1 MKRGIILVLTIL
13 LNIEIANAQSLN
25 LFGADVSILTLL
37 PIGLIFL
44 VLLFFLGL
52 FIKDTL
58 TSKKKEVK
66 KEKEEERKEE
76 KEESEK
82 KNQKEILKIFFTKI
96 KDFESKISSLT
107 PKESLS
113 QLDAIAKDFFKIG

>member
-66 KEKEEERKEE
+66 
-76 KEESEK
+76 
-82 KNQKEILKIFFTKI
+82 IPI
-96 KDFESKISSLT
+96 KRGGDQS
-107 PKESLS
+107 
-113 QLDAIAKDFFKIG
+113 A